1 MLGYNVRRFV
11 VLAFASL
18 LILFP
23 AVAGYAQVVW
33 FGPVDP
39 VAKYGAKKGESDFMN
54 LFSDPAAWRQALQ
67 RIKVMKFYT
76 EFIDLARD
84 DQLRTIFQFLRQ
96 HNIALAI
103 DTWFLH
109 SGPSGCGRGE
119 GYLPNSALP
128 TGIAQRIKRLGGNLA
143 YVSIDESFGA
153 NRAAAGCHLSSA
165 EAAKDAAS
173 TFAIYRNLF
182 PNVQIGDIEN
192 LPVGNNPRWFSD
204 YTQWADSFRKAAAM
218 PFAYFQMDVD
228 WNSPTWHFSISSF
241 NRWLSQRGI
250 LFGVIFNGSAGAKS
264 DTAWITSAEQNI
276 ARYRAAG
283 LPQPSQAVFQT
294 WDQFPSRVLPETSP
308 TSLTYLINQ
317 YFSSI
322 GGQ

>member
-1 MLGYNVRRFV
+1 MRGRSVQKL
-11 VLAFASL
+11 VLFIIASL

-67 RIKVMKFYT
+67 RVKVIKFYT
-76 EFIDLARD
+76 EFIDQARD
-84 DQLRTIFQFLRQ
+84 DQLSTIFQFLRQ

-109 SGPSGCGRGE
+109 SGPSGCGHGE
-119 GYLPNSALP
+119 GYLPNSELP
-128 TGIAQRIKRLGGNLA
+128 TRIVQRIKRLGGNLA

-173 TFAIYRNLF
+173 TFAIYRNAF

-204 YTQWADSFRKAAAM
+204 YAQWADSFKKAAAT
-218 PFAYFQMDVD
+218 PFAFFQMDVD
-228 WNSPTWHFSISSF
+228 WNSPTWQFSISAF
-241 NRWLSQRGI
+241 NRLLSQRGI
-250 LFGVIFNGSAGAKS
+250 PFGVIFNGSAGAKS
-264 DTAWITSAEQNI
+264 DTAWIASAEQNI
-276 ARYRAAG
+276 ARYRAAR

-294 WDQFPSRVLPETSP
+294 WDQYPSRVLPETSP
-308 TSLTYLINQ
+308 TSLTYLVGY
-317 YFSSI
+317 YFNAMGS
-322 GGQ
+322 Q